1 MFRRSDVPL
10 EKDASARFLPW
21 LIGFMVFLAALALT
35 AANAVTNL
43 ADRWDTG
50 LTGRMTVQV
59 PPPPP
64 GADDGVSMDT
74 RVQAVLDVLRSRAGV
89 ERAEPVSKAR
99 MDKLLRPW
107 LGDST
112 EGADLPLPRLISV
125 VVDPG
130 AAVTAAR
137 LEEAIS
143 PAVPDAVVD
152 DHEQALGRFL
162 DVVWTVKMLALLVLG
177 LVAGAAVITVIF
189 VTRTGLAVHRQV
201 IELLHLIGA
210 HDSYVAAQFQRHAMR
225 LGLLG
230 GVIGLALALGTLLIL
245 SQLIGVPESAVVPEV
260 DLHVWQWALLLLL
273 PVITAGIATI
283 TARVTVLRTLARMA

>member
-59 PPPPP
+59 PPPP
-64 GADDGVSMDT
+64 GAANGVDAAN

-89 ERAEPVSKAR
+89 ERAQPVSRER
-99 MDKLLRPW
+99 MQQMLRPW

-125 VVDPG
+125 VVDPDAG
-130 AAVTAAR
+130 VTAAR

-143 PAVPDAVVD
+143 PAVPDAIVD
-152 DHEQALGRFL
+152 DHDQALGRFL

-177 LVAGAAVITVIF
+177 LVAAAAVITVIF

-230 GVIGLALALGTLLIL
+230 GVIGLALALVTLLLL
-245 SQLIGVPESAVVPEV
+245 SQIIGVPDSAVVPKV
-260 DLHVWQWALLLLL
+260 DLHIWQWALLLLL
-273 PVITAGIATI
+273 PAITAGIATL